1 MTSTSRYGQVHY
13 FTFHR
18 ILPTKLFDSGLIS
31 FIKSCESKRQG
42 AMILKLWG
50 ETEFEVSA
58 KSFPLLFDDVF
69 EKYRLIVIGLPPPEE
84 TPQGRLI
91 AVWFETRD
99 PDSTLRYFV
108 SEKPVEDELFG
119 DVLGEWSRDGS
130 HRNFGPYC
138 LAGQVTVGT
147 FVAAIQKHCGFTS
160 TGHISSKKNVDES
173 KTNSPVQKSND
184 NQSAM
189 NRDRVRQEVRK
200 RIAKRTDALQD
211 TDRKATHR
219 AVPTEDPEK
228 LIWQSNPSE
237 IATDAVARL
246 RNMQQIGKSVMILSA
261 ETAEGLQS
269 IVSTYLQFKII
280 NKKKVLVEVQGD
292 YSYWGVSVPSGEWH
306 NFATLGFS
314 TPSSIN
320 GNFSIT
326 YKDLRDDEPLK
337 VWLSQVIQL
346 MQQVIK
352 PRGDIGIRFF

>member
-1 MTSTSRYGQVHY
+1 MTSISRYGQVHY
-13 FTFHR
+13 FTIHR
-18 ILPTKLFDSGLIS
+18 ILPTTLFDNGLIS

-42 AMILKLWG
+42 AIILKLWG

-58 KSFPLLFDDVF
+58 KSFPLMFDDVF
-69 EKYRLIVIGLPPPEE
+69 DKYRLIVIGLPPPEE

-91 AVWFETRD
+91 ALWFETRD

-108 SEKPVEDELFG
+108 SEKPVEDELVG

-147 FVAAIQKHCGFTS
+147 FIAAIQKHCGFPS
-160 TGHISSKKNVDES
+160 TGHIPSKKNVGKS
-173 KTNSPVQKSND
+173 KISPQRQKSND
-184 NQSAM
+184 AESTVT
-189 NRDRVRQEVRK
+189 RDQIRQEVRN
-200 RIAKRTDALQD
+200 RIARRTDAVQD
-211 TDRKATHR
+211 IDLKATHGV
-219 AVPTEDPEK
+219 APTEDPGK
-228 LIWQSNPSE
+228 LTWQSDPSK
-237 IATDAVARL
+237 IATDAVTRL
-246 RNMQQIGKSVMILSA
+246 RNLQQISKSVMIFSA
-261 ETAEGLQS
+261 ETAGGLQS
-269 IVSTYLQFKII
+269 IVSTYLQFKVI

-346 MQQVIK
+346 MQHVIK